1 MNWQTAIDKIQ
12 LLDVN
17 VMKEAETHLDQLTK
31 PQGSLGMLEDLAIQL
46 AGIYQTTRFRVDPI
60 TSFVFVGDHGVT
72 EEGVSAFPSEVTT
85 QMVHNFL
92 HGGAAINVLTRQHD
106 VSLKV
111 VDVGMKDSIDNPLLI
126 QKKIGQGT
134 RNFLKE
140 KAMTKQEAIEA
151 IQVGF
156 DLGVME
162 VENGAKGLAIGEMGI
177 GNTTSSAAI
186 AASLLKRPLDEVV
199 GRGTGLN
206 SDQWLHKKKVIQ
218 QALQFHNLHSNDPI
232 EVLATFGGYEIA
244 AMTGMILSA
253 AYKRVPILLDGFNTG
268 ASALIA
274 AKIETKSVL
283 YMIAS
288 HQSEEP
294 GHRHTLQALQ
304 IYPLLQLNLR
314 LGEGTGAI
322 LALPILRS
330 AQHLFQ
336 EMATFEEANVA
347 NKIVS
352 QN

>member
-206 SDQWLHKKKVIQ
+206 SDQWLHKKRSFNKHYNSITYILMIQ
-218 QALQFHNLHSNDPI
+218 SRFLLHLVVMKLQ
-232 EVLATFGGYEIA
+232 
-244 AMTGMILSA
+244 
-253 AYKRVPILLDGFNTG
+253 R
-268 ASALIA
+268 
-274 AKIETKSVL
+274 
-283 YMIAS
+283 
-288 HQSEEP
+288 
-294 GHRHTLQALQ
+294 
-304 IYPLLQLNLR
+304 
-314 LGEGTGAI
+314 
-322 LALPILRS
+322 
-330 AQHLFQ
+330 
-336 EMATFEEANVA
+336 
-347 NKIVS
+347 
-352 QN
+352 